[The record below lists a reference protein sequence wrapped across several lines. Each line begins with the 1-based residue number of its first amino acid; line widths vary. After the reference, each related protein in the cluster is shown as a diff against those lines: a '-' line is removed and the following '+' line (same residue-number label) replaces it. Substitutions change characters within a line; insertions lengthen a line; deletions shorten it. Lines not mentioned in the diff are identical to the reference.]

1 MSLLDDTCILVKPRA
16 LFFHGDHGEATRGE
30 ASRALGAIAAEDPWA
45 NGNGL
50 KPREKM
56 GKATYKWWINH
67 RYMKVSVGKSCL
79 DGGEVIMFDIGK

>member
-30 ASRALGAIAAEDPWA
+30 ASRALGTTAAEDPWA

-56 GKATYKWWINH
+56 GKAGKMM
-67 RYMKVSVGKSCL
+67 RQSGKSRENWEN
-79 DGGEVIMFDIGK
+79 DEK